1 MLNNFIIYKSA
12 FKPKKRQYL
21 PHYWSEKGLK
31 SIVVNRTLSFLHRG
45 SLEIM
50 LTVSLIFCISLLQSI
65 QSLSL
70 AFPHNSIHNCLLST
84 FPLSISPHSALFR
97 PNIPFLLF
105 LIILLISLLLF
116 RALLISFHIF
126 LTPLNGLFLFL
137 QSYS

>member
-1 MLNNFIIYKSA
+1 MLLNLQNDNIFHIID
-12 FKPKKRQYL
+12 KR
-21 PHYWSEKGLK
+21 KDLK

-97 PNIPFLLF
+97 PNILPFFLLF